1 MRGPGRHVDPV
12 DPPWCA
18 LRSRARLV
26 VFRQTQAHGG
36 NIQVRTDPGGYPA
49 RVSQVEP
56 GPTHDLTA
64 ARGHVLP
71 ALYPA
76 AAAALPTPTDKGYPG
91 AGIGIQ
97 VPIKGDKLATANQ
110 TCNAIINTLRA
121 PAERADALLKSTWRA
136 LRPRHPR
143 PWRIGA
149 ITAAALVLPQLQ
161 RPTR

>member
-1 MRGPGRHVDPV
+1 
-12 DPPWCA
+12 
-18 LRSRARLV
+18 V

-56 GPTHDLTA
+56 GSTHDLTA

-76 AAAALPTPTDKGYPG
+76 AAAGPPTPTDEGYPG

-97 VPIKGDKLATANQ
+97 VPTNGDKPATANQ
-110 TCNAIINTLRA
+110 TRNAIINTLRA

-136 LRPRHPR
+136 LRRVTPDPGESAPSPPPHSSYPNFKN
-143 PWRIGA
+143 PPGEKTSVQAEIINIG
-149 ITAAALVLPQLQ
+149 
-161 RPTR
+161 

>member
-1 MRGPGRHVDPV
+1 M
-12 DPPWCA
+12 
-18 LRSRARLV
+18 

-36 NIQVRTDPGGYPA
+36 NIQVRTDPCGYPA
-49 RVSQVEP
+49 WVSQVEP
-56 GPTHDLTA
+56 GSTHDLTA

-76 AAAALPTPTDKGYPG
+76 AAAGLPTPTDQGYPG

-97 VPIKGDKLATANQ
+97 GDKLATANQ
-110 TCNAIINTLRA
+110 TRNAIINTLRA
-121 PAERADALLKSTWRA
+121 PAERANALLKSTWRA
-136 LRPRHPR
+136 LRRVTLA

-161 RPTR
+161 KPTR